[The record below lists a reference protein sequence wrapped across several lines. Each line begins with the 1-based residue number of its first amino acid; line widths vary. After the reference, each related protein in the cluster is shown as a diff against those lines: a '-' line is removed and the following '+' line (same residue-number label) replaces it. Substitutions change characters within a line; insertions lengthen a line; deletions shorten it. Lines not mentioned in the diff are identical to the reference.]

1 LKIKNDTEYWRY
13 SLNLRGFL
21 LYLFEESQAERK
33 DSRRIRAVI
42 LNPAIVE
49 EAPFLMY
56 CQDFEN
62 AGFNVIDILRKI
74 GIEFRNQLHYD
85 IDYLLRRA
93 TERYYVELTNY
104 FYSLKSPLFFNKYIK
119 NVSLQTDK
127 KLKEYQLKML
137 KIQREWLTKQ
147 IENIDKLTDVY
158 ST

>member
-1 LKIKNDTEYWRY
+1 MNIGESLFNCPKINAIALLQEEEKTLSKILKIKNDMRYWRY

-62 AGFNVIDILRKI
+62 AQGL
-74 GIEFRNQLHYD
+74 
-85 IDYLLRRA
+85 
-93 TERYYVELTNY
+93 
-104 FYSLKSPLFFNKYIK
+104 
-119 NVSLQTDK
+119 
-127 KLKEYQLKML
+127 M
-137 KIQREWLTKQ
+137 
-147 IENIDKLTDVY
+147 
-158 ST
+158 